1 MRYAPLSASVRAIC
15 SSESFTG
22 INLDTNRI
30 IAKANLVASS
40 VLSSNAFRPAGG
52 FVASRLS
59 LCRSPKLLKPKRVP
73 LPIGIILGS
82 SRQLDQCTGH
92 RFEPEFEEGAAV
104 QFEPPERRIR
114 KSGSIPI
121 RLASKAAWLI
131 FERGIHSLRPA
142 GPIARRHPS
151 RCGRHRGVAV
161 GVAEDFTTPLTSYP

>member
-1 MRYAPLSASVRAIC
+1 VHRAPVGRCATLGLRARPPPDPSDI
-15 SSESFTG
+15 S
-22 INLDTNRI
+22 NLH
-30 IAKANLVASS
+30 KHWHLYLVW
-40 VLSSNAFRPAGG
+40 
-52 FVASRLS
+52 
-59 LCRSPKLLKPKRVP
+59 
-73 LPIGIILGS
+73 
-82 SRQLDQCTGH
+82 T
-92 RFEPEFEEGAAV
+92 
-104 QFEPPERRIR
+104 IR